1 MNLLLFIGLI
11 VTGVIAITFG
21 QMIYVGFGE
30 WLGRTTGIK
39 DLERT

>member
-30 WLGRTTGIK
+30 WLGRTPRIK
-39 DLERT
+39 DPK

>member
-11 VTGVIAITFG
+11 VTVVIAIAFG

-30 WLGRTTGIK
+30 WLGRTPGIK
-39 DLERT
+39 DPE